1 MDKIKHLSES
11 ALSRGYDSPQTRTVE
26 FLSEGFLCLSGVN
39 DSEGY
44 RYQEFEW

>member
-1 MDKIKHLSES
+1 MDKIKHFSGS
-11 ALSRGYDSPQTRTVE
+11 ALDREYDSPLTHAVE
-26 FLSEGFLCLSGVN
+26 FTSEGFLCLSGVN